1 MLQNLNERML
11 KMYVEKRENLKE
23 TIDRVLR
30 NNRGAGAVEY
40 ALVIGVVVVMII
52 GAAAVMD
59 KPIRNLFKSAIQA
72 VQDLIK

>member
-59 KPIRNLFKSAIQA
+59 GPIRKLFKAAIQA
-72 VQDLIK
+72 VRDLIK